1 MKVKLF
7 FLGLGYK
14 NYNQANVK
22 IYDCNNLI
30 YEGLT
35 YNNILELCLEKD
47 KIYTLKA
54 ISNNRIIY
62 TNFYTNRDSY
72 IFNFNNLDNSITF
85 ILKDDYGY
93 PIERGELI
101 LWQKL

>member
-1 MKVKLF
+1 MKIKLI
-7 FLGLGYK
+7 FLGLGY
-14 NYNQANVK
+14 NDINQADVK
-22 IYDCNNLI
+22 IYKCNNLI

-35 YNNILELCLEKD
+35 YNNELKLCLEKD
-47 KIYTLKA
+47 NVYTIKA

-62 TNFYTNRDSY
+62 TSFYINSDTY
-72 IFNFNNLDNSITF
+72 IFNFNNNSVTF

-101 LWQKL
+101 LWQKQ